1 MVEMQVRDQ
10 DAFDVEQFGAWLQ
23 DAVPGL
29 GDIERVF
36 QFAGGASNLTFQID
50 CANDSVV
57 MRTSPTGRKAAS
69 AHDMVREARLLTAL
83 RPGFDK
89 VPEVLA
95 TAGEDS
101 PIGRP
106 LFISVYVAGTI
117 LRRDLPEGAPVE
129 AMADTFVQSLVDLH
143 SVDTTSGELASFN
156 KGEGYV
162 RRQVDGWSNRY
173 RQAHTDDVPDG
184 ESVMAWLDQR
194 QPEDAG
200 ACVIHNDWRFD
211 NLVLD
216 PQQPERIIGVLDWE
230 MATLGDPLMDLGN
243 TLAYWVQADD
253 DQTFQMMRRQPT
265 NAPGMLTRQEV
276 IEYYGEKTG
285 YKVENFD
292 FYTIYGLFRLAV
304 IVQQIYYRYYH
315 KQTTNP
321 QFKNFHLLVRYL
333 NHYCESLLA
342 KSFSEKL
349 ALLPE
354 TVSIYFQFALSSIK
368 K

>member
-1 MVEMQVRDQ
+1 MAEMQVRDQ

-106 LFISVYVAGTI
+106 LFISEYVAGTI

-143 SVDTTSGELASFN
+143 AVDTTSGELASFN
-156 KGEGYV
+156 KGAGYV

-173 RQAHTDDVPDG
+173 RQAHTEDVPDG

-194 QPEDAG
+194 QPADAG

-211 NLVLD
+211 NVVLD
-216 PQQPERIIGVLDWE
+216 PDDLSRIKAVLDWE
-230 MATLGDPLMDLGN
+230 LATVGDPFMDLGSAM
-243 TLAYWVQADD
+243 AYWVQPDD
-253 DQTFQMMRRQPT
+253 EAGMQAFRMQPST
-265 NAPGMLTRQEV
+265 APGMPTRDEFVDEYCRRAGRERPDWLFYEV
-276 IEYYGEKTG
+276 
-285 YKVENFD
+285 
-292 FYTIYGLFRLAV
+292 YGLFRLAW
-304 IVQQIYYRYYH
+304 IAQQIWYRYYH
-315 KQTTNP
+315 GQTSNP
-321 QFKNFHLLVRYL
+321 AFAMFGPAVQFLIAR
-333 NHYCESLLA
+333 C
-342 KSFSEKL
+342 EKL
-349 ALLPE
+349 I
-354 TVSIYFQFALSSIK
+354 S
-368 K
+368 

>member
-1 MVEMQVRDQ
+1 MAEMQVRDQ

-106 LFISVYVAGTI
+106 LFISEYVAGTI

-143 SVDTTSGELASFN
+143 AVDTTSGELASFN
-156 KGEGYV
+156 KGAGYV

-173 RQAHTDDVPDG
+173 RQAHTEDVPDG

-194 QPEDAG
+194 QPADAG

-211 NLVLD
+211 NVVLD
-216 PQQPERIIGVLDWE
+216 PDDLSRINAVLDWE
-230 MATLGDPLMDLGN
+230 LATVGDPFMDLGSAM
-243 TLAYWVQADD
+243 AYWVQPDD
-253 DQTFQMMRRQPT
+253 EAGMQAFRMQPST
-265 NAPGMLTRQEV
+265 APGMPTRDEFVDEYCRRAGRERPDWLFYEV
-276 IEYYGEKTG
+276 
-285 YKVENFD
+285 
-292 FYTIYGLFRLAV
+292 YGLFRLAG
-304 IVQQIYYRYYH
+304 IAQQIWYRYYH
-315 KQTTNP
+315 GQTSNP
-321 QFKNFHLLVRYL
+321 AFAMFGPAVQFLVAR
-333 NHYCESLLA
+333 C
-342 KSFSEKL
+342 EKL
-349 ALLPE
+349 I
-354 TVSIYFQFALSSIK
+354 S
-368 K
+368 

>member
-1 MVEMQVRDQ
+1 MAEMQVRDQ

-106 LFISVYVAGTI
+106 LFISEYVAGTI

-143 SVDTTSGELASFN
+143 AVDTTSGELASFN
-156 KGEGYV
+156 KGAGYV

-173 RQAHTDDVPDG
+173 RQAHTEDVPDG

-194 QPEDAG
+194 QPADAG

-211 NLVLD
+211 NVVLD
-216 PQQPERIIGVLDWE
+216 PDDLSRINAVLDWE
-230 MATLGDPLMDLGN
+230 LATVGDPFMDLGSAM
-243 TLAYWVQADD
+243 AYWVQPDD
-253 DQTFQMMRRQPT
+253 EAGMQAFRMQPST
-265 NAPGMLTRQEV
+265 APGMPTRDEFVDEYCRRAGRQRPDWLFYEV
-276 IEYYGEKTG
+276 
-285 YKVENFD
+285 
-292 FYTIYGLFRLAV
+292 YGLFRLAG
-304 IVQQIYYRYYH
+304 IAQQIWYRYYH
-315 KQTTNP
+315 GQTSNP
-321 QFKNFHLLVRYL
+321 AFAMFGPAVQFLIAR
-333 NHYCESLLA
+333 C
-342 KSFSEKL
+342 EKL
-349 ALLPE
+349 I
-354 TVSIYFQFALSSIK
+354 S
-368 K
+368 

>member
-1 MVEMQVRDQ
+1 MAEMQVRDQ

-106 LFISVYVAGTI
+106 LFISEYVAGTI

-143 SVDTTSGELASFN
+143 AVDTTSGELASFN
-156 KGEGYV
+156 KGAGYV

-194 QPEDAG
+194 QPADAG

-211 NLVLD
+211 NVVLD
-216 PQQPERIIGVLDWE
+216 PDDLSRINAVLDWE
-230 MATLGDPLMDLGN
+230 LATVGDPFMDLGSAM
-243 TLAYWVQADD
+243 AYWVQPDD
-253 DQTFQMMRRQPT
+253 EAGMQAFRMQPST
-265 NAPGMLTRQEV
+265 APGMPTRDEFVDEYCRRAGRERPDWLFYEV
-276 IEYYGEKTG
+276 
-285 YKVENFD
+285 
-292 FYTIYGLFRLAV
+292 YGLFRLAG
-304 IVQQIYYRYYH
+304 IAQQIWYRYYH
-315 KQTTNP
+315 GQTSNP
-321 QFKNFHLLVRYL
+321 AFAMFGPAVQFLIAR
-333 NHYCESLLA
+333 C
-342 KSFSEKL
+342 EKL
-349 ALLPE
+349 I
-354 TVSIYFQFALSSIK
+354 S
-368 K
+368 

>member
-106 LFISVYVAGTI
+106 LFISEYVAGTI

-143 SVDTTSGELASFN
+143 AVDTTSGELASFN
-156 KGEGYV
+156 KGAGYV

-173 RQAHTDDVPDG
+173 RQAHTEDVPDG

-194 QPEDAG
+194 QPADAG

-211 NLVLD
+211 NVVLD
-216 PQQPERIIGVLDWE
+216 PDDLSRINAVLDWE
-230 MATLGDPLMDLGN
+230 LATVGDPFMDLGSAM
-243 TLAYWVQADD
+243 AYWVQPDD
-253 DQTFQMMRRQPT
+253 EAGMQAFRMQPST
-265 NAPGMLTRQEV
+265 APGMPTRDEFVDEYCRRAGRERPDWLFYEV
-276 IEYYGEKTG
+276 
-285 YKVENFD
+285 
-292 FYTIYGLFRLAV
+292 YGLFRLAG
-304 IVQQIYYRYYH
+304 IAQQIWYRYYH
-315 KQTTNP
+315 GQTSNP
-321 QFKNFHLLVRYL
+321 AFAMFGPAVQFLIAR
-333 NHYCESLLA
+333 C
-342 KSFSEKL
+342 EKL
-349 ALLPE
+349 I
-354 TVSIYFQFALSSIK
+354 S
-368 K
+368 